1 MHRYWHDA
9 MMQVDDFT
17 NEGVVASGSWPFQVN
32 LLKSKGAPIASTI
45 PAEGATGWADTT
57 MLHADAEHPELRLP
71 VAGALALAQGAGRSR
86 RLVRLGPLGARR
98 LQGQRAADRRGL
110 RHQRLRQFRED
121 PLLAHAGRQVR
132 DARQPAACPTT
143 AGSPTTSRSSAGGET
158 PVRAH
163 SDERDRV
170 PRRRRAP
177 SARCAPSTRVSF
189 EIADGEFFAMLGPSG
204 SGKTTCLRLIAGFEQ
219 PDAGAILLHGR
230 PMQGVPPYDRP
241 VNTVFQDYAL
251 FPHMSV
257 LDNVA
262 YGLMVRGMAKAE
274 RHRKAQAMLELVAL
288 GGMAPRRPSQ
298 LSGGQRQRVALARA
312 LVLEP
317 EVLLLDEPLG
327 ALDLKLRQQ
336 MQGELKALQRKVGI
350 TFVFVTHD
358 QDEAL
363 GMADRVAVFNQ
374 GRIEQ
379 IGTAE
384 EVYERP
390 ATAFVAGFVGSSNIV
405 DAATAERLFGRRR
418 RLRAAAGADR
428 RSTAPA
434 RSRSRAPWSRPS
446 ITAPARAWT
455 WRSTAARCWSS
466 TAPTTARA
474 ATGRRASGSGSAG
487 RPRRCSRCA
496 SRDDRAS
503 PPAPPRGGCRP
514 GSGGTA
520 TG

>member
-1 MHRYWHDA
+1 
-9 MMQVDDFT
+9 V
-17 NEGVVASGSWPFQVN
+17 
-32 LLKSKGAPIASTI
+32 
-45 PAEGATGWADTT
+45 
-57 MLHADAEHPELRLP
+57 
-71 VAGALALAQGAGRSR
+71 
-86 RLVRLGPLGARR
+86 
-98 LQGQRAADRRGL
+98 
-110 RHQRLRQFRED
+110 
-121 PLLAHAGRQVR
+121 
-132 DARQPAACPTT
+132 TT
-143 AGSPTTSRSSAGGET
+143 AIQFQSVSRVFGT
-158 PVRAH
+158 VRAV
-163 SDERDRV
+163 D
-170 PRRRRAP
+170 A
-177 SARCAPSTRVSF
+177 VSF

-219 PDAGAILLHGR
+219 PDAGAILVHGK

-251 FPHMSV
+251 FPHLTV

-262 YGLMVRGMAKAE
+262 YGPMVRGMAKPE

-288 GGMAPRRPSQ
+288 DTHGPRRPSQ

-336 MQGELKALQRKVGI
+336 MQGELKALQRQVGI

-390 ATAFVAGFVGSSNIV
+390 ATVFVAGFVGSSNVV
-405 DAATAERLFGRRR
+405 DAATAERLLGRRHAFSLR
-418 RLRAAAGADR
+418 PERIAVDATAEIVVEGTVEATQYHGASTRLEVALDGGQVLIVDHANDGRGPRPMPGARVRLGWPEAAMQ
-428 RSTAPA
+428 PL
-434 RSRSRAPWSRPS
+434 
-446 ITAPARAWT
+446 
-455 WRSTAARCWSS
+455 
-466 TAPTTARA
+466 
-474 ATGRRASGSGSAG
+474 
-487 RPRRCSRCA
+487 
-496 SRDDRAS
+496 RDAK
-503 PPAPPRGGCRP
+503 P
-514 GSGGTA
+514 
-520 TG
+520 